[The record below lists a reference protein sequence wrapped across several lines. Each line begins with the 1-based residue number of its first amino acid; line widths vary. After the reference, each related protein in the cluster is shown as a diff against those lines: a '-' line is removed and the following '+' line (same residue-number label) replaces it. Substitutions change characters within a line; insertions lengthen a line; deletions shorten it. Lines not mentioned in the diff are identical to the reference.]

1 MNKKL
6 ANINWRKIL
15 IPVFSILSAF
25 IIGAI
30 IILASGKNPLEA
42 FSALF
47 SGIFGNAYYM
57 GEWLFRSVP
66 IILTGLAVA
75 FAFRTGLFNIG
86 AAGQLAM
93 GGLAAVFVG
102 IFVQLPWF
110 LHMPLMMIAGA
121 LTGFLWGLIPGI
133 LKARYRVHEVV
144 VSIMLNYTALYF
156 VNYSILNFIP
166 NPTNPAQS
174 AAMQATATLKV
185 PGITEL
191 VAFIFPNSRL
201 NFGFLLAIAACIV
214 FAFIIN
220 KTTFGYEL
228 RAVGQNPSAAQ
239 YAGMKVNRNIALSM
253 AIAGAFAG
261 LAGAIYMT
269 SLGKID
275 VEQGLTGY
283 YILGFDGIA
292 VALLGNSTGIGV
304 FLSALLLGGLKAGAA
319 SMQAFA
325 QVPAEIVEI
334 MSSLILLFVASGY
347 LFERNLDKWAVKRAH
362 KEQQA
367 KVEVSE

>member
-1 MNKKL
+1 MNKLISK
-6 ANINWRKIL
+6 INWRKVL
-15 IPVFSILSAF
+15 IPILSILSAF

-30 IILASGKNPLEA
+30 IIAASGKNPIEA

-86 AAGQLAM
+86 TPGQLAM

-110 LHMPLMMIAGA
+110 FHMPLMMVAGA
-121 LTGFLWGLIPGI
+121 AAGFVWGLIPGI
-133 LKARYRVHEVV
+133 LKAKYRVHEVV

-166 NPTNPAQS
+166 NANNPAQS
-174 AAMQATATLKV
+174 MAMQSTATLQV

-191 VAFIFPNSRL
+191 VAWIFPNSRL
-201 NFGFLLAIAACIV
+201 NFGFLIAIAACII
-214 FAFIIN
+214 FAFVIN
-220 KTTFGYEL
+220 KTSFGYEL
-228 RAVGQNPSAAQ
+228 RAVGLNPSAAE

-261 LAGAIYMT
+261 IAGAIYMT

-283 YILGFDGIA
+283 YVLGFDGIA
-292 VALLGNSTGIGV
+292 VALLGNSTGVGV

-325 QVPAEIVEI
+325 QVPSDIVDI
-334 MSSLILLFVASGY
+334 ISSLILIFVASGY
-347 LFERNLDKWAVKRAH
+347 LFERIMDNWAVKRTK
-362 KEQQA
+362 KERQQ